1 MATNLT
7 IESPKFEKIQTEA
20 GPNTSDAINLLW
32 LTLNDTRKSERLDF
46 RRAVDIMSP
55 KVLTIEAAASV
66 NDLDL
71 QGCSVVSF
79 IGSTAQ
85 NLTGFRAPD
94 TNDSRVVIVQ
104 TIGTGTI
111 TAKHSLTSET
121 QNQLFNSTAADV
133 TLSTNKGTMYVYLSG
148 KWRQVAL

>member
-1 MATNLT
+1 
-7 IESPKFEKIQTEA
+7 
-20 GPNTSDAINLLW
+20 
-32 LTLNDTRKSERLDF
+32 
-46 RRAVDIMSP
+46 MSP
-55 KVLTIEAAASV
+55 KVLTVEAAASV

-79 IGSTAQ
+79 TGSTAQ